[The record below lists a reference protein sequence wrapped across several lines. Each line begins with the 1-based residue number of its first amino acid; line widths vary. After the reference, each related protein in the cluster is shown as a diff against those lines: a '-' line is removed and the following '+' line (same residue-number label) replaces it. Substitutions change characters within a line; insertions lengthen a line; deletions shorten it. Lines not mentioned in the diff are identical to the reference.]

1 LIEAWLR
8 RSFDLVLSEHILEKA
23 ASAWTNPY
31 FRARYREDEALRAL
45 ALLRRRRAFV
55 PPVDDVRGVAPNEED
70 DIVLATAVAGD
81 VDYLVTGDIPFRSL
95 TAYRGVVL
103 LMPRE
108 FLELLKR
115 EESSTEDR
123 DPDVVR

>member
-1 LIEAWLR
+1 
-8 RSFDLVLSEHILEKA
+8 
-23 ASAWTNPY
+23 
-31 FRARYREDEALRAL
+31 
-45 ALLRRRRAFV
+45 
-55 PPVDDVRGVAPNEED
+55 
-70 DIVLATAVAGD
+70 VLATAVAGD